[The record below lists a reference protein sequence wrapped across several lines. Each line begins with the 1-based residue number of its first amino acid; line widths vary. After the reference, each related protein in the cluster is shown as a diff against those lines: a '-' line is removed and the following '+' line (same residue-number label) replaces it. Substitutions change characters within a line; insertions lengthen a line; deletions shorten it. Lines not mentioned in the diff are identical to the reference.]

1 MAGRPKGLPKT
12 GGRAKG
18 VTNKTTAELK
28 EMILG
33 ALSEVGGQAYLVQQ
47 ALDNPNAFMT
57 LVGKVVPRDLNAAVD
72 LNPALAERLKEARE
86 RAGA

>member
-1 MAGRPKGLPKT
+1 MAKGKKT
-12 GGRAKG
+12 GGRQKG
-18 VTNKTTAELK
+18 ATNKTTAELK

-72 LNPALAERLKEARE
+72 VAATIKFVNEFE
-86 RAGA
+86 

>member
-18 VTNKTTAELK
+18 VPNKATAELK

-33 ALSEVGGQAYLVQQ
+33 ALDDVGGQAYLVQQ

-57 LVGKVVPRDLNAAVD
+57 LVGKVVPRDINAAV
-72 LNPALAERLKEARE
+72 EAAASITVINE
-86 RAGA
+86 FE

>member
-1 MAGRPKGLPKT
+1 MAKGKKT
-12 GGRAKG
+12 GGRQKG
-18 VTNKTTAELK
+18 ATNKTTAELK

-72 LNPALAERLKEARE
+72 LNSALAERLKEARE
-86 RAGA
+86 RAGS

>member
-18 VTNKTTAELK
+18 VPNKTTAEIK

-57 LVGKVVPRDLNAAVD
+57 LVGKVVPRDLNAAV
-72 LNPALAERLKEARE
+72 EAVASITVINE
-86 RAGA
+86 FE

>member
-18 VTNKTTAELK
+18 VPNKTTAEIK
-28 EMILG
+28 GMILG

-57 LVGKVVPRDLNAAVD
+57 LVGKIVPRDLNAAV
-72 LNPALAERLKEARE
+72 EAVASITVINE
-86 RAGA
+86 FE

>member
-18 VTNKTTAELK
+18 VPNKTTAEIK
-28 EMILG
+28 GMILG

-57 LVGKVVPRDLNAAVD
+57 LVGKVVPRDLNAAV
-72 LNPALAERLKEARE
+72 EAVASITVINE
-86 RAGA
+86 FE

>member
-1 MAGRPKGLPKT
+1 MAKGKKT
-12 GGRAKG
+12 GGRQKG
-18 VTNKTTAELK
+18 ATNKTTAELK

-47 ALDNPNAFMT
+47 ALDNPNAFLT
-57 LVGKVVPRDLNAAVD
+57 LVGKVVPRDLNAAVE
-72 LNPALAERLKEARE
+72 LNSALAERLKEARE

>member
-18 VTNKTTAELK
+18 VPNKATAELK

-33 ALSEVGGQAYLVQQ
+33 ALDDVGGQAYLVQQ

-57 LVGKVVPRDLNAAVD
+57 LVGKVVPRDLNAAVE
-72 LNPALAERLKEARE
+72 LNSALAERLKEARE
-86 RAGA
+86 RAGS

>member
-1 MAGRPKGLPKT
+1 MAKGKKT
-12 GGRAKG
+12 GGRQKG
-18 VTNKTTAELK
+18 ATNKTTAELK

-47 ALDNPNAFMT
+47 ALDNPNAFLT

-72 LNPALAERLKEARE
+72 LNSALAERLKEARE
-86 RAGA
+86 RVGA

>member
-1 MAGRPKGLPKT
+1 MAKGKKT
-12 GGRAKG
+12 GGRQKG
-18 VTNKTTAELK
+18 ATNKTTAELK

-57 LVGKVVPRDLNAAVD
+57 LVGKVVPRDLNAAV
-72 LNPALAERLKEARE
+72 EAVATIKFVNE
-86 RAGA
+86 FE

>member
-1 MAGRPKGLPKT
+1 MAKGKMT
-12 GGRAKG
+12 GGRQKG
-18 VTNKTTAELK
+18 ATNKTTAELK

-72 LNPALAERLKEARE
+72 VAATIKFVNEFE
-86 RAGA
+86 

>member
-1 MAGRPKGLPKT
+1 MAKGIKT
-12 GGRAKG
+12 GGRQKG
-18 VTNKTTAELK
+18 ATNKTTAELK

-57 LVGKVVPRDLNAAVD
+57 LVGKVVPRDLNAAVE
-72 LNPALAERLKEARE
+72 LNSALAERLKEARE
-86 RAGA
+86 RAGS

>member
-1 MAGRPKGLPKT
+1 MAKGKKT
-12 GGRAKG
+12 GGRQKG
-18 VTNKTTAELK
+18 STNKTTAELK

-57 LVGKVVPRDLNAAVD
+57 LVGKVVPRDINAAV
-72 LNPALAERLKEARE
+72 EAAASITVINE
-86 RAGA
+86 FE

>member
-1 MAGRPKGLPKT
+1 MAKGKKT
-12 GGRAKG
+12 GGRQKG
-18 VTNKTTAELK
+18 TTNKTTAELK

-57 LVGKVVPRDLNAAVD
+57 LVGKVVPRDLNAAV
-72 LNPALAERLKEARE
+72 EAATTIKFVNE
-86 RAGA
+86 FE

>member
-1 MAGRPKGLPKT
+1 MAKGKKT
-12 GGRAKG
+12 GGRQKG
-18 VTNKTTAELK
+18 ATNKTTAELK

-57 LVGKVVPRDLNAAVD
+57 LVGKVVPRDLNAAV
-72 LNPALAERLKEARE
+72 EAAATIKFVNE
-86 RAGA
+86 FE

>member
-18 VTNKTTAELK
+18 VPNKATAELK

-33 ALSEVGGQAYLVQQ
+33 ALDDVGGQAYLVQQ
-47 ALDNPNAFMT
+47 ALDNPNAFLT
-57 LVGKVVPRDLNAAVD
+57 LVGKVVPRDINAAV
-72 LNPALAERLKEARE
+72 EAAASITVINE
-86 RAGA
+86 FE

>member
-1 MAGRPKGLPKT
+1 MAKGKKT
-12 GGRAKG
+12 GGRQKG
-18 VTNKTTAELK
+18 ATNKTTAELK

-47 ALDNPNAFMT
+47 ALDNPSAFMT

-72 LNPALAERLKEARE
+72 VAATIKFVNEFE
-86 RAGA
+86 

>member
-1 MAGRPKGLPKT
+1 MAKGKKT
-12 GGRAKG
+12 GGRRKG
-18 VTNKTTAELK
+18 SPNKTTAELK

-57 LVGKVVPRDLNAAVD
+57 LVGKVVPRDLNAAV
-72 LNPALAERLKEARE
+72 EAAATIKFVNE
-86 RAGA
+86 FE

>member
-18 VTNKTTAELK
+18 VPNKATAELK

-33 ALSEVGGQAYLVQQ
+33 ALDDVGGQAYLVQQ
-47 ALDNPNAFMT
+47 ALDNPNAFLA

-72 LNPALAERLKEARE
+72 LNSALAERLKEARE
-86 RAGA
+86 RAGS

>member
-1 MAGRPKGLPKT
+1 MAKGIKT
-12 GGRAKG
+12 GGRQKG
-18 VTNKTTAELK
+18 ATNKTTAELK

-57 LVGKVVPRDLNAAVD
+57 LVGKVVPRDLNAAV
-72 LNPALAERLKEARE
+72 EAVATIKFVNE
-86 RAGA
+86 FE

>member
-1 MAGRPKGLPKT
+1 MAKGRKT
-12 GGRAKG
+12 GGRQKG
-18 VTNKTTAELK
+18 ATNKTTAELK

-57 LVGKVVPRDLNAAVD
+57 LVGKVVPRDLNAAV
-72 LNPALAERLKEARE
+72 EAVATIKFVNE
-86 RAGA
+86 FE

>member
-1 MAGRPKGLPKT
+1 MAKGKKT
-12 GGRAKG
+12 GGRQKG
-18 VTNKTTAELK
+18 ATNKTTAELK

-57 LVGKVVPRDLNAAVD
+57 LVGKVVPRDLNAAVE
-72 LNPALAERLKEARE
+72 LNSALAERLKEARE
-86 RAGA
+86 RAGS

>member
-1 MAGRPKGLPKT
+1 MAKGKKT
-12 GGRAKG
+12 GGRQKG
-18 VTNKTTAELK
+18 STNKTTAELK

-57 LVGKVVPRDLNAAVD
+57 LVGKVVP
-72 LNPALAERLKEARE
+72 
-86 RAGA
+86 

>member
-1 MAGRPKGLPKT
+1 MAKGKKT
-12 GGRAKG
+12 GGRQKG
-18 VTNKTTAELK
+18 STNKTTAELK

-57 LVGKVVPRDLNAAVD
+57 LVGKVVPRDLNAAV
-72 LNPALAERLKEARE
+72 EAATTIKFVNE
-86 RAGA
+86 FE

>member
-1 MAGRPKGLPKT
+1 MAKGIKT
-12 GGRAKG
+12 GGRQKG
-18 VTNKTTAELK
+18 ATNKTTAELK

-72 LNPALAERLKEARE
+72 LNSALAERLKEARE
-86 RAGA
+86 RAGS

>member
-1 MAGRPKGLPKT
+1 MAKGKKT
-12 GGRAKG
+12 GGRQKG
-18 VTNKTTAELK
+18 ATNKTTAELK

-72 LNPALAERLKEARE
+72 AVATIKFINEFE
-86 RAGA
+86 

>member
-1 MAGRPKGLPKT
+1 MAKGKKT
-12 GGRAKG
+12 GGRQKG
-18 VTNKTTAELK
+18 ATNKTTAELK

-57 LVGKVVPRDLNAAVD
+57 LVGKVVPRDLNAAVE
-72 LNPALAERLKEARE
+72 LNSALAERLKEARE